1 MVNSNIFLGSG
12 TTTTLVPELLL
23 SALIDASESSS
34 DKTQLTLLPA
44 FATNTLLVPNLYV
57 GCKVELYDE
66 SATDNPH
73 TVHTITANGENTIDI
88 TPAHGLTL
96 QADDSD
102 YVIIQPYGAPC
113 PAKKTGATS
122 YRLNADNWLG
132 LVETV
137 AFPSTEVE
145 MKQLNL
151 SLGGSRNFSHQY
163 KGIHTSSGGNIA
175 LVANHGAFLYYALG
189 SCTSVKCK
197 STTSSS
203 LDPTD
208 ENTAHALGAVY
219 IDTGATDATD
229 GSAFTTAH
237 LNQGPI
243 FYRADASSDT
253 LLPPVV
259 HGVDVHT
266 NLNLLTRPTYGSDG
280 FIDNPIT
287 YKFSEANGE
296 DLPSFSLEHSMT
308 KTTNTTVTEGN
319 ATETETVV
327 RIARGNRVNTM
338 TMTANE
344 NEEVKMT
351 MDLNTRV
358 VDHINDLTTT
368 QVYTPR
374 NAVSTNTALF
384 NYDSNPEALD
394 PFFFSSGSFSIFG
407 QQFLKI
413 TNLTITINNN
423 LQDKRFIGIGNK
435 RIKSAIPAQRNY
447 EIAFTAMVTDDKL
460 LTELLNQTE
469 ETSADTI
476 ANGLIDITFDKSSQ
490 EQIKLQFKN
499 YLLSAA
505 TVTVPD
511 DKGAITVE
519 GTVMPRDLALCEVK
533 THWVLQ
539 G

>member
-23 SALIDASESSS
+23 SALIDSSESTA
-34 DKTQLTLLPA
+34 TQLTLLPA
-44 FATNTLLVPNLYV
+44 FATNLLLVPNLYV

-66 SATDNPH
+66 SETGNPH

-96 QADDSD
+96 IADDTD

-113 PAKKTGATS
+113 PAKKTGANS

-137 AFPSTEVE
+137 SFPSTEIE

-151 SLGGSRNFSHQY
+151 SLGGSRNFTHQY
-163 KGIHTSSGGNIA
+163 KGIHTASGGNIA

-189 SCTSVKCK
+189 SCTGVKCTT
-197 STTSSS
+197 TTSTSI
-203 LDPTD
+203 DPAD
-208 ENTAHALGAVY
+208 ENNAHTAGAVY
-219 IDTGATDATD
+219 YDSGDEAVTAFD
-229 GSAFTTAH
+229 GSFETAH

-243 FYRADASSDT
+243 FYRADAASVT

-266 NLNLLTRPTYGSDG
+266 NLNLLTRPTYSSGT
-280 FIDNPIT
+280 IANPIT
-287 YKFSEANGE
+287 YEFSEANGE

-308 KTTNTTVTEGN
+308 KTTNTTVTEGT

-384 NYDSNPEALD
+384 NFDSNPEALD

-423 LQDKRFIGIGNK
+423 LQDKRFIGIGSK

-476 ANGLIDITFDKSSQ
+476 ANGLIDITFDKASG

>member
-23 SALIDASESSS
+23 SSYVDASESTASR
-34 DKTQLTLLPA
+34 LTLLPS
-44 FATNTLLVPNLYV
+44 FATNLLLVPNLYI

-66 SATDNPH
+66 SETGNPH
-73 TVHTITANGENTIDI
+73 TVHTITGNGETYIDI
-88 TPAHGLTL
+88 TPSHDLTL
-96 QADDSD
+96 EADSD
-102 YVIIQPYGAPC
+102 YVIIQPYGTPC
-113 PAKKTGATS
+113 PAKKTGANS

-137 AFPSTEVE
+137 SFPSTEVE

-151 SLGGSRNFSHQY
+151 SLGGSRNFTHQY

-189 SCTSVKCK
+189 SCTGVKCT
-197 STTSSS
+197 STTSTST
-203 LDPTD
+203 DPADTFNAHSGGAGSVYFD
-208 ENTAHALGAVY
+208 TGDTASTAHS
-219 IDTGATDATD
+219 
-229 GSAFTTAH
+229 GSFETTH

-243 FYRADASSDT
+243 FYRADASSET
-253 LLPPVV
+253 LLPPAVI
-259 HGVDVHT
+259 GSDVIT
-266 NLNLLTRPTYGSDG
+266 NMNLLTRPTYGSG
-280 FIDNPIT
+280 LIVNPIT
-287 YKFSEANGE
+287 YEFSEANGE

-308 KTTNTTVTEGN
+308 KTTNTTATEGT

-384 NYDSNPEALD
+384 NYDSNPEGLD

-407 QQFLKI
+407 QQF
-413 TNLTITINNN
+413 
-423 LQDKRFIGIGNK
+423 
-435 RIKSAIPAQRNY
+435 
-447 EIAFTAMVTDDKL
+447 
-460 LTELLNQTE
+460 
-469 ETSADTI
+469 
-476 ANGLIDITFDKSSQ
+476 
-490 EQIKLQFKN
+490 
-499 YLLSAA
+499 
-505 TVTVPD
+505 
-511 DKGAITVE
+511 
-519 GTVMPRDLALCEVK
+519 
-533 THWVLQ
+533 
-539 G
+539 

>member
-1 MVNSNIFLGSG
+1 MD
-12 TTTTLVPELLL
+12 LL
-23 SALIDASESSS
+23 
-34 DKTQLTLLPA
+34 
-44 FATNTLLVPNLYV
+44 
-57 GCKVELYDE
+57 
-66 SATDNPH
+66 
-73 TVHTITANGENTIDI
+73 
-88 TPAHGLTL
+88 
-96 QADDSD
+96 
-102 YVIIQPYGAPC
+102 
-113 PAKKTGATS
+113 
-122 YRLNADNWLG
+122 RL
-132 LVETV
+132 
-137 AFPSTEVE
+137 
-145 MKQLNL
+145 
-151 SLGGSRNFSHQY
+151 
-163 KGIHTSSGGNIA
+163 
-175 LVANHGAFLYYALG
+175 
-189 SCTSVKCK
+189 
-197 STTSSS
+197 
-203 LDPTD
+203 
-208 ENTAHALGAVY
+208 
-219 IDTGATDATD
+219 
-229 GSAFTTAH
+229 
-237 LNQGPI
+237 
-243 FYRADASSDT
+243 
-253 LLPPVV
+253 V

-266 NLNLLTRPTYGSDG
+266 NLNLLTRPTYSSGT
-280 FIDNPIT
+280 IANPIT
-287 YKFSEANGE
+287 YEFSEANGE

-308 KTTNTTVTEGN
+308 KTTNTTVTEGT

-423 LQDKRFIGIGNK
+423 LQDKRFIGIGSK

-460 LTELLNQTE
+460 LTELINQTE

-476 ANGLIDITFDKSSQ
+476 ANGLIDITFDKASG

-505 TVTVPD
+505 TVTV
-511 DKGAITVE
+511 
-519 GTVMPRDLALCEVK
+519 LY
-533 THWVLQ
+533 LQ
-539 G
+539 NNNLS

>member
-23 SALIDASESSS
+23 SSLIDASESTT
-34 DKTQLTLLPA
+34 TQLTLLPA
-44 FATNTLLVPNLYV
+44 FATNLLLVPNLYV

-66 SATDNPH
+66 SVTGNPH

-96 QADDSD
+96 EADVD
-102 YVIIQPYGAPC
+102 YIIIQPYGAPC

-137 AFPSTEVE
+137 SFPSTEIE

-151 SLGGSRNFSHQY
+151 SLGGSRNFTHQY
-163 KGIHTSSGGNIA
+163 KGIHTASGGNIA
-175 LVANHGAFLYYALG
+175 LMANHGAFLYYALG
-189 SCTSVKCK
+189 SCTGVKCTT
-197 STTSSS
+197 TTSTS
-203 LDPTD
+203 LDPAD
-208 ENTAHALGAVY
+208 ENTAHTAGAVY
-219 IDTGATDATD
+219 IDSGDTAVTAHD
-229 GSAFTTAH
+229 GSFETAH

-243 FYRADASSDT
+243 FYRADAASVT

-266 NLNLLTRPTYGSDG
+266 NLNLLTRPTYGSG
-280 FIDNPIT
+280 VIVNPIT
-287 YKFSEANGE
+287 YEFKEANGE

-308 KTTNTTVTEGN
+308 KTTNTTVTEGT

-327 RIARGNRVNTM
+327 RIARGNRVNTL

-374 NAVSTNTALF
+374 NAVATNTSLF

-394 PFFFSSGSFSIFG
+394 PFFFSSGSFSCFG
-407 QQFLKI
+407 QNFLKI
-413 TNLTITINNN
+413 TNLTLTINNN
-423 LQDKRFIGIGNK
+423 LQDKRFIGIGSK
-435 RIKSAIPAQRNY
+435 RIKSAIPAQRTY
-447 EIAFTAMVTDDKL
+447 EIAFTAMVTDDKIL
-460 LTELLNQTE
+460 QELLNDTE
-469 ETSADTI
+469 DTGATNEI
-476 ANGLIDITFDKSSQ
+476 VLQFDKASG
-490 EQIKLQFKN
+490 EQMLFNFQDYF
-499 YLLSAA
+499 LS
-505 TVTVPD
+505 TSNVTVPD
-511 DKGAITVE
+511 DKGAITIE
-519 GTVMPRDLALCEVK
+519 GTVMPRTLDKCEVK

>member
-23 SALIDASESSS
+23 SALIDESES
-34 DKTQLTLLPA
+34 TATRLTLLPA
-44 FATNTLLVPNLYV
+44 FATNLLLVPNLYV

-66 SATDNPH
+66 SGTGNPH

-88 TPAHGLTL
+88 TPAHELTL
-96 QADDSD
+96 EADVD

-113 PAKKTGATS
+113 PAKKTGSNS

-137 AFPSTEVE
+137 SFPSTEIE

-151 SLGGSRNFSHQY
+151 SLGGTRNFTHQY
-163 KGIHTSSGGNIA
+163 KGIHTASGGNIA
-175 LVANHGAFLYYALG
+175 LMANHGAFLYYALG
-189 SCTSVKCK
+189 SCTGVKCTT
-197 STTSSS
+197 TTSTS

-208 ENTAHALGAVY
+208 ENNAHVAGAVY
-219 IDTGATDATD
+219 IDSGDTAVTAFDGA
-229 GSAFTTAH
+229 FETAH

-243 FYRADASSDT
+243 FYRADAASVT

-259 HGVDVHT
+259 HGIDVHT
-266 NLNLLTRPTYGSDG
+266 NLNLLTRPTYASGV
-280 FIDNPIT
+280 IANPIT
-287 YKFSEANGE
+287 YEFSEANGE

-308 KTTNTTVTEGN
+308 KTTNTTITEGA

-327 RIARGNRVNTM
+327 RIARGNRVNTL

-351 MDLNTRV
+351 MDLNTRI

-374 NAVSTNTALF
+374 NNVGINTSLF

-394 PFFFSSGSFSIFG
+394 PFFFSSGSFSCFG
-407 QQFLKI
+407 QNFLKI
-413 TNLTITINNN
+413 TNLTLTINNN
-423 LQDKRFIGIGNK
+423 LQDKRFIGMGSK
-435 RIKSAIPAQRNY
+435 RIKSAIPAQRTY
-447 EIAFTAMVTDDKL
+447 EIAFTAMVTDDTL
-460 LTELLNQTE
+460 LKELLNNTE
-469 ETSADTI
+469 DTGATNEI
-476 ANGLIDITFDKSSQ
+476 VLQFDKASG
-490 EQIKLQFKN
+490 EQMLFNFQD
-499 YLLSAA
+499 YLLSSAN
-505 TVTVPD
+505 VTVPD
-511 DKGAITVE
+511 DKGAITIE
-519 GTVMPRDLALCEVK
+519 GTVMPRTLDKCEVK